1 MKTSIC
7 VAIILLAMVSA
18 AVGADKLARPMLP
31 SAGEVAVPIHK
42 TEVPANLTE
51 AEYVFAGKLE
61 KVTAGPTAKS
71 LPPIYHHTLEFTVEK
86 VFRGPLK
93 EGEKVVCNHSARQM
107 ARPEFPEGK
116 VCLVTGQ
123 NARGFLAQTVELFD
137 AAKVNQIK
145 LACMVPMGWKVEDGK
160 AMSPWAEMG
169 AKAWSA
175 EMDGASG
182 AITCAKTN
190 RPVLMAGEGVKFD
203 VAHVPPVKDIQWTN
217 PDGDGEY
224 KITVTNATDKPIAVP
239 ALLSADGKILWSES
253 LVILCQGRNFA
264 CPGCKGV
271 SGKVEATKLEP
282 GQSVSTTVNALA
294 LKGPEWPKGG
304 YRIEFRFCLGE
315 KSKTQSFY
323 YMSHHHDKLRD
334 AAQKANAAPAE
345 GK

>member
-160 AMSPWAEMG
+160 AMSPWAG
-169 AKAWSA
+169 ALWQAPRISA
-175 EMDGASG
+175 QGGRGRIRCSG
-182 AITCAKTN
+182 VGRYLCAC
-190 RPVLMAGEGVKFD
+190 
-203 VAHVPPVKDIQWTN
+203 
-217 PDGDGEY
+217 
-224 KITVTNATDKPIAVP
+224 
-239 ALLSADGKILWSES
+239 SE
-253 LVILCQGRNFA
+253 
-264 CPGCKGV
+264 
-271 SGKVEATKLEP
+271 E
-282 GQSVSTTVNALA
+282 
-294 LKGPEWPKGG
+294 
-304 YRIEFRFCLGE
+304 
-315 KSKTQSFY
+315 
-323 YMSHHHDKLRD
+323 
-334 AAQKANAAPAE
+334 
-345 GK
+345 